1 MNVLIPLVTATLAVA
16 AVVVPAGFA
25 AAQSARPPR
34 DPANI
39 QRKVQ
44 KSAELQRQALQ
55 TLSEP
60 AKAAKLVGGAYTE
73 LKSAHDDIVMNVSNS
88 RRLDPTLGLSSRKA
102 EQALAL
108 VQVAGD
114 TLNGHAQWSD
124 PDGAVAGVRDRLQQA
139 LRLTN
144 SLLATGF

>member
-1 MNVLIPLVTATLAVA
+1 MNVFIRLTTATLAVA
-16 AVVVPAGFA
+16 AVMVSPGLT
-25 AAQSARPPR
+25 AAQSTRPPR

-55 TLSEP
+55 TLSDP

-73 LKSAHDDIVMNVSNS
+73 LKSAHDDIVMNDSNV
-88 RRLDPTLGLSSRKA
+88 RPRDPTLGLSGRRA

-108 VQVAGD
+108 VQVAWD

-124 PDGAVAGVRDRLQQA
+124 PDGAVAEVRDRLQQA

-144 SLLATGF
+144 RLLATGF